1 MTSRKWVG
9 GPKGRSMIL
18 FTTVKG
24 LVYERSMT
32 KGGGEVKS
40 QNLCYVICEWSLSPL
55 FVCMIVDEPEWP
67 AVQRGE
73 FYGFISGTTN
83 LTCEA
88 NAEPPAQFTWL
99 DKNNNEIIFG
109 QVYNQDHKSTLSV
122 RLFLRLLYTINLS
135 NRYYIQPHILSITG
149 GSKLSN
155 FYGRK

>member
-1 MTSRKWVG
+1 
-9 GPKGRSMIL
+9 
-18 FTTVKG
+18 
-24 LVYERSMT
+24 
-32 KGGGEVKS
+32 
-40 QNLCYVICEWSLSPL
+40 
-55 FVCMIVDEPEWP
+55 MIVDEPEWP

-88 NAEPPAQFTWL
+88 NAEPPAHFTWL

-122 RLFLRLLYTINLS
+122 RLGIVLYGCFT
-135 NRYYIQPHILSITG
+135 QSIFQTAFTR